1 MIYLVSARFPVSIAI
16 NLILLGA
23 LEDTDAQG
31 QSYWSDLEEL
41 ARPARERR
49 RLPPATR
56 SEIIIRLCSMAPLS
70 VKELS
75 LLLDRSEAY
84 VGDAIRPLVTA
95 GDLTFLYPDQPRH
108 PRQKY
113 ISAAAVN
120 GTAAPPRGVPDTHE
134 KFAPPR
140 KPAAVPVEAPV
151 SAPREAKPVERPR
164 PTAIT
169 PMQRATA
176 PPPQPIDATITRD
189 VTDNEGVTTKA
200 PRYPNQ
206 WTNVAYVIVAGLVL
220 GLTAQKNWVLFAAI
234 ASAALSWLHTTVDS
248 AQYRRFRTLQS
259 ARSRMGAFM
268 LLKSAVTFIEIAIIY
283 IATLAYNGRL

>member
-1 MIYLVSARFPVSIAI
+1 M
-16 NLILLGA
+16 
-23 LEDTDAQG
+23 EDTDAQG

-75 LLLDRSEAY
+75 VLLDRSEAY

-113 ISAAAVN
+113 IGATAVN
-120 GTAAPPRGVPDTHE
+120 GTAAQPRQVPDTHE
-134 KFAPPR
+134 KFAPPSR
-140 KPAAVPVEAPV
+140 PATNPAAPVPAP
-151 SAPREAKPVERPR
+151 APAVPPPVTKPVERPR

-176 PPPQPIDATITRD
+176 PPPPQINEAISRD
-189 VTDNEGVTTKA
+189 VTDDEGVTTKA

-206 WTNVAYVIVAGLVL
+206 WTNVAYVIVAGLIL
-220 GLTAQKNWVLFAAI
+220 ALTAQKNWVLFAII
-234 ASAALSWLHTTVDS
+234 AAAALSWLHTSIES

-259 ARSRMGAFM
+259 ARSRLGAFM
-268 LLKSAVTFIEIAIIY
+268 LLKSAVTFIEIALVY